1 MNERYDDSDRVE
13 RHSPERFARET
24 ELDRRISNLETSE
37 KELTDSVNRLAIQI
51 EKLAT
56 ITESMERA
64 ITAITERERQMQEIQ
79 IDVANLKSSMKNIS
93 FVMGAFVAAGAGM
106 ILKFLFTNGGV

>member
-1 MNERYDDSDRVE
+1 MNGHYGAG
-13 RHSPERFARET
+13 HPEKFAREV
-24 ELDRRISNLETSE
+24 ELDRRITNLETSE

-64 ITAITERERQMQEIQ
+64 ITSITERERQMQEIQ
-79 IDVANLKSSMKNIS
+79 LDVTNLKSNMRIIS
-93 FVMGAFVAAGAGM
+93 YVAGAFVVAGAVT
-106 ILKFLFTNGGV
+106 ILKFLF